1 MEKLS
6 ALLGNFL
13 TTYGL
18 LAILVVMLLKE
29 AGVPVPS
36 DLIMITAG
44 VQAATGSYSLI
55 ELLLAIEF
63 AMLVGGSAQF
73 LIARGAGRQF
83 IYLSRADTRRL
94 PDAGCLFICGREYNH
109 PL

>member
-1 MEKLS
+1 MENIS
-6 ALLGNFL
+6 TFVGEFL
-13 TTYGL
+13 ARYGL

-29 AGVPVPS
+29 AGVPVPVPS

-44 VQAATGSYSLI
+44 GQAATGSYSLI

-73 LIARGAGRQF
+73 LIARGAGREF
-83 IYLSRADTRRL
+83 IYRMGRFFGLTRGGLAPRW
-94 PDAGCLFICGREYNH
+94 GR
-109 PL
+109 